1 MTARFHPEFPAEVRR
16 FAKDYAG
23 ISIGLGE
30 RFRGEIDAGIVAI
43 KSSPG
48 SAGHFLDLGSSIVPE
63 VRRRNL
69 HAFPFFHSLR
79 RRRRRLDFRFGTSQ
93 PI

>member
-1 MTARFHPEFPAEVRR
+1 MCGDLRRTMPEFPLDWGSG
-16 FAKDYAG
+16 F
-23 ISIGLGE
+23 
-30 RFRGEIDAGIVAI
+30 GEIDAGIVAI

-69 HAFPFFHSLR
+69 HAFPFSFS
-79 RRRRRLDFRFGTSQ
+79 TASSATT
-93 PI
+93 

>member
-1 MTARFHPEFPAEVRR
+1 MTARFHPEFPADVRR

-48 SAGHFLDLGSSIVPE
+48 WACLEKMDTNLGSF
-63 VRRRNL
+63 
-69 HAFPFFHSLR
+69 AFV
-79 RRRRRLDFRFGTSQ
+79 
-93 PI
+93 